1 MAASTAMV
9 AEAIKKKDLDWP
21 PSFTLDQEKVLKL
34 LTGDRF
40 YSDPSAALREAVLNA
55 IDAVH
60 RRRQKSP
67 SLSPEIQL
75 TLNSEDQL
83 LTVTDNGV
91 GMDDEDITRL
101 FAKVGASAATEEL
114 KKESVGEFGIGVIS
128 YFMAGDSFQV
138 DTWNGEDSAIGLEFS
153 KAMLARGKAREIQAT
168 RNSQGTTI
176 RISVRDKQ
184 TLDLLTEKFPH
195 WCRDVEGLDARV
207 MPSEEQLQQHG
218 ADEMDEV
225 TVPGLPQWVEGTHL
239 RPVSHP
245 TGWDAMTG
253 NSSVAVLYRG
263 IFVQEFE
270 AAGIWGIE
278 GSIDVD
284 PKYFKPR
291 LNRESFVADEFG
303 PQVTAVLSRCHP
315 IVLSAMV
322 KPLVAAL
329 KSGALEKWDQRR
341 WASLWLSIPRSTDY
355 AETTQA
361 WDEVF
366 STIPAFQMAVG
377 DSWEPA
383 SLEQI
388 EGFKEDVYVAP
399 LADERSN
406 DVVGA
411 AVRFLRSTGK
421 PVIRGLRYDK
431 SWMRHA
437 SRSFGTTAD
446 LVAQVFSGR
455 IPKLV
460 RVSNVAEHVLAN
472 IDRVAPLFTGPPVV
486 DVVRLGAESVPV
498 LRLARRLVI
507 NVDHDAGRQ
516 ILEDALRENRGP
528 VSLLAS
534 TAKFASEHLTQVA
547 TAVSVSAAPPEILS
561 PIRRRF
567 IRNKTA

>member
-1 MAASTAMV
+1 M
-9 AEAIKKKDLDWP
+9 EKNDLDWP
-21 PSFTLDQEKVLKL
+21 PSFTLDQEKVLEL

-67 SLSPEIQL
+67 GLSPEIQV
-75 TLNSEDQL
+75 TLNSQDQS
-83 LTVTDNGV
+83 LTVADNGL
-91 GMDDEDITRL
+91 GMDGEDISRL
-101 FAKVGASAATEEL
+101 FAKVGASAATEEMR
-114 KKESVGEFGIGVIS
+114 KESVGEFGIGVIS
-128 YFMAGDSFQV
+128 YFMAGDLFQV
-138 DTWNGEDSAIGLEFS
+138 DTRNGEASAIGLEFS
-153 KAMLARGKAREIQAT
+153 KTMLAGGKAREIQPT
-168 RNSQGTTI
+168 RKSQGTTI
-176 RISVRDKQ
+176 RINVRDKQ
-184 TLDLLTEKFPH
+184 TLDLLREKFPH
-195 WCRDVEGLDARV
+195 WCRDVEGLDACV
-207 MPSEEQLQQHG
+207 MPSGEKLRQPG
-218 ADEMDEV
+218 ADETDEV

-284 PKYFKPR
+284 PKYFKAR

-303 PQVTAVLSRCHP
+303 PQVMAVLSKCHP
-315 IVLSAMV
+315 VVLTAMV

-329 KSGALEKWDQRR
+329 RDGALARWNQKR
-341 WASLWLSIPRSTDY
+341 WASLWLSIPRSTEY
-355 AETTQA
+355 AEATQA
-361 WDEVF
+361 WDAVF
-366 STIPAFQMAVG
+366 STIPAFEIAVRNI
-377 DSWEPA
+377 WEPA
-383 SLEQI
+383 SLQQI
-388 EGFKEDVYVAP
+388 ERFEEDVYVAP
-399 LADERSN
+399 LADERSS

-411 AVRFLRSTGK
+411 AVRFLRNTGK

-431 SWMRHA
+431 NWMRHA

-446 LVAQVFSGR
+446 LVARVFSDR

-460 RVSNVAEHVLAN
+460 RISTVANGILES

-486 DVVRLGAESVPV
+486 DVVRLGPESVPV
-498 LRLARRLVI
+498 LRLTRRLVI

-534 TAKFASEHLTQVA
+534 TARYASGHLMQVA
-547 TAVSVSAAPPEILS
+547 TAVSAGRAPPEILS

-567 IRNKTA
+567 IRSRTA